1 MTMTMLATKRTS
13 TRPPSPRPFVLAKE
27 CPCGARY
34 DEDGWRELPYVGV
47 MPDGRGGS
55 LVLRNCLAWTRDAN
69 GKQIICA
76 STLVRPSDAEV
87 AP

>member
-1 MTMTMLATKRTS
+1 MMLAVTTTRTTTTS
-13 TRPPSPRPFVLAKE
+13 PPPPFRLAKA

-34 DEDGWRELPYVGV
+34 DEEGWRELPYVGV
-47 MPDGRGGS
+47 MPDGAGGS

-69 GKQIICA
+69 GELQICH